1 MRPQKFSWISALS
14 GVGIGLLSLGFSDTA
29 RAQTVTLSGTG
40 VVNNTLAISVL
51 HGSVS
56 STQTVNVATT
66 ESGTP
71 VDSTVNVQVSSSGGW
86 LQVAQAPSGSSSIGT
101 PVALQITVNATN
113 LAQGTQTSGTI
124 TITPPQ
130 GTAVVL
136 TVNVTVTGTSLLSSS
151 PSSLNFSTTVG
162 TLGANVPVQ
171 QLTISSSGQQL
182 SYNVTFSTQSGGTWL
197 VPFAT
202 TGTTGSG
209 ANSTINVGVNPA
221 NLAANVYQG
230 SITVQST
237 TTADSVVIPV
247 TLTIAPST
255 TLSVTPATLQPFLY
269 QLGTTAQSGQLTQTL
284 QVSSTGSSVAFQV
297 TVSPPV
303 SWLIANLSS
312 SATGSTG
319 QAVPVTLT
327 ALPGS
332 MAAGS
337 YFASVTVGIVGGAS
351 LPAIP
356 VKLVISTNPLLSLST
371 NTLTFTSAF
380 SGAAPA
386 SQPVQV
392 STIGSSNTPVSFTV
406 SSNESWLAATES
418 SPNTPSTITVSVNP
432 ANLAVGSYTGQLTVT
447 PNNSDA
453 SLYSLTI
460 TVNLTVGNT
469 ATVSAGPPLLVFSWE
484 TTQTPPAPQVIELF
498 TAGQATTFTV
508 TPSVTTSAN
517 CPANWLS
524 ATPSSNSTLNAT
536 LTVSATTTGMT
547 PGTCPGTLTISYPAN
562 SQSPQTLII
571 PVAMYVSNTA
581 LLSIDFQAG
590 FGVVSATQGGGEV
603 TQTITLTSTDPT
615 VQVTDL
621 SVSESNAPWLFFGNN
636 GTVTPEALEV
646 IFNPGS
652 LAANSYS
659 GTISISSSKLPSSP
673 LVVPVTLTVTS
684 NTTVTVAP
692 QTLTFNQSSGG
703 APPASQTVTLT
714 SSASGA
720 TFQTSVLSTQ
730 VCSWLQV
737 SPSSG
742 PASGPV
748 TFSVLQNSLPQ
759 QTYQCPVTFSF
770 LNSASSP
777 VTVNATLVVGAAQT
791 LTVSPTS
798 LTFAIQVGGS
808 TPAAQQL
815 TVSSTGGA
823 VTFTASATSNGGW
836 LSIDTSNA
844 TTPRTINVSI
854 NPAVFPAGTVAGSSL
869 QGQIT
874 VSSSVLSTPLT
885 VNVTVNVAAASVP
898 QPTTIINSAIIMGYG
913 AIAPGELI
921 AIKGT
926 NLGPACTGT
935 GCVAGGSQFT
945 LTAQNTVSSTLSTVQ
960 VLFDNIPGT
969 PTYVSPT
976 QINVIVPWEI
986 AGFAQ
991 VNVVVEYGTVQ
1002 SAAIPVQVVPVNPGI
1017 YTQNATGAGQAAVL
1031 NLSAQA
1037 ASVYNGPAGGT
1048 YFGTSIPTAPA
1059 PQGSE
1064 IVLYLTGGG
1073 LTNPVG
1079 TDGTLSG
1086 TQLMPLKNW
1095 SPGSSTV
1102 TATVGGTPAIV
1113 LFAGAAPTL
1122 ITGVVQI
1129 NLQLPIGV
1137 TGSTLPVVITID
1149 GQTTQTNA
1157 TVAVQ

>member
-1 MRPQKFSWISALS
+1 M
-14 GVGIGLLSLGFSDTA
+14 
-29 RAQTVTLSGTG
+29 
-40 VVNNTLAISVL
+40 
-51 HGSVS
+51 
-56 STQTVNVATT
+56 
-66 ESGTP
+66 
-71 VDSTVNVQVSSSGGW
+71 
-86 LQVAQAPSGSSSIGT
+86 
-101 PVALQITVNATN
+101 ALQITVNATN

-124 TITPPQ
+124 TITPNIQ
-130 GTAVVL
+130 ANAVTL
-136 TVNVTVTGTSLLSSS
+136 TVNVIVTGTTLLSSS
-151 PSSLNFSTTVG
+151 PSSLSFSTTVG
-162 TLGANVPVQ
+162 TTESNVPVQ

-182 SYNVTFSTQSGGTWL
+182 SYTVTASEQTGGSWL
-197 VPFAT
+197 VPFT
-202 TGTTGSG
+202 TSGTTGAG
-209 ANSTINVGVNPA
+209 AASTINVGINPA
-221 NLAANVYQG
+221 SLAANVYQG

-237 TTADSVVIPV
+237 TTADSVVILV

-255 TLSVTPATLQPFLY
+255 SLSVTPATLQPFLY
-269 QLGTTAQSGQLTQTL
+269 QLGTTAQSGQLTQTI

-303 SWLIANLSS
+303 SWLIANLTS

-332 MAAGS
+332 MPAGS
-337 YFASVTVGIVGGAS
+337 YFASITVGIVGGAS

-356 VKLVISTNPLLSLST
+356 VKLVISTNPLLSLSA
-371 NTLTFTSAF
+371 NTLNF
-380 SGAAPA
+380 SSSFGGTAPA
-386 SQPVQV
+386 SQSVQV
-392 STIGSSNTPVSFTV
+392 STLGGSNTPVSFTV
-406 SSNESWLAATES
+406 SSNESWLTPTES
-418 SPNTPSTITVSVNP
+418 SPNTPSTITVNVNS
-432 ANLAVGSYTGQLTVT
+432 ANLAVGPYTGQLTVS

-453 SLYSLTI
+453 GLYSLII

-469 ATVSAGPPLLVFSWE
+469 ATVSAGPPLLIFSWE
-484 TTQTPPAPQVIELF
+484 TTQASPAPQVLELF
-498 TAGQATTFTV
+498 TTGQPTTFTV

-517 CPANWLS
+517 CPAAWLS

-536 LTVSATTTGMT
+536 ITVSANTTGMT
-547 PGTCPGTLTISYPAN
+547 PGACPGTLTVSYPAN
-562 SQSPQTLII
+562 SQSPQTLAI
-571 PVAMYVSNTA
+571 PVTMYVSNTA
-581 LLSIDFQAG
+581 LLSIDFQPG

-603 TQTITLTSTDPT
+603 TQSITLVSTDPT

-636 GTVTPEALEV
+636 GTVTPEALQV

-652 LAANSYS
+652 MAANPYS

-673 LVVPVTLTVTS
+673 LTIPVTLTITS

-703 APPASQTVTLT
+703 ALPASQTVTLT

-720 TFQTSVLSTQ
+720 TFQTSIPGTQ
-730 VCSWLQV
+730 VCSWLQLT
-737 SPSSG
+737 PASG

-748 TFSVLQNSLPQ
+748 TFSVLQNSLPPQ
-759 QTYQCPVTFSF
+759 SYQCPVTFSF
-770 LNSASSP
+770 LNSATSP
-777 VTVNATLVVGAAQT
+777 ATVFATLVVGAAQT

-844 TTPRTINVSI
+844 TTGTALSRVINVSI

-874 VSSSVLSTPLT
+874 IASSVLSTPIT
-885 VNVTVNVAAASVP
+885 VNVTVNVSAASVP
-898 QPTTIINSAIIMGYG
+898 MPVTIINSAIVNGFG
-913 AIAPGELI
+913 PIAPGELI

-935 GCVAGGSQFT
+935 GCVAGGTQFS
-945 LTAQNTVSSTLSTVQ
+945 LTAQGTVSSTLSSVQ
-960 VLFDNIPGT
+960 VLFDSIPGT

-986 AGFAQ
+986 AGFAA

-1037 ASVYNGPAGGT
+1037 SSVYNGPAGGT

-1073 LTNPVG
+1073 LTNPIG
-1079 TDGTLSG
+1079 TDGTLSSG
-1086 TQLMPLKNW
+1086 NQLMPLKNW
-1095 SPGSSTV
+1095 TQGSSIV
-1102 TATVGGTPAIV
+1102 TAMVGGLPATV

-1137 TGSTLPVVITID
+1137 TGNALQVVIVID